1 MVGVVQGDGHVG
13 GSQRAPQLRTGKDHV
28 LHGGPPELLYLLL
41 SQDPA
46 DRVRHVGLAAAVG
59 THDGRDAVMK
69 FEFYL
74 VCKGFESLYF
84 YAF

>member
-1 MVGVVQGDGHVG
+1 MVGVVQSNGYIG
-13 GSQRAPQLRTGKDHV
+13 GPQRTPELRAGKDHI
-28 LHGGPPELLYLLL
+28 LHGGSPQRFDLLL

-46 DRVRHVGLAAAVG
+46 DRVRHIGLAAAVG
-59 THDGRDAVMK
+59 AHDGRYAVMK